1 MNDETDDRPTGE
13 PQAESPGITAPQAD
27 NEGWARARPALDFG
41 DSPVF
46 RQMAELARE
55 GIKHIP

>member
-1 MNDETDDRPTGE
+1 MNEDTDDRPTGE
-13 PQAESPGITAPQAD
+13 LQAESPDATTPQAD
-27 NEGWARARPALDFG
+27 NGGWASARPALDFG